1 MFAKHRT
8 GCMLLALASSVCVAG
23 CSDDDD
29 EIDTVERTPNV
40 PGATAVNVQLGEFFV
55 EPNPSS
61 ADEGLV
67 AFQATNTG
75 SEVHE
80 LHVIRTDLAPD
91 QLPTNPDGSVNIEA
105 GGMEEVS
112 EIGNIEPGTTRELQV
127 TLTEGRYV
135 LVCNIVESTDGM
147 TEAHFSEG
155 MRAAFTVGPVGA
167 IDEGTGTGEGS
178 TPPEEPSGTGQGG
191 TGPYAHHY

>member
-8 GCMLLALASSVCVAG
+8 SCILLALASSLCVAG

-29 EIDTVERTPNV
+29 DFDDVEITPDV
-40 PGATAVNVQLGEFFV
+40 PGAQTVDVQMGEFFV
-55 EPNPSS
+55 DPNPSS
-61 ADEGLV
+61 VDEGLV

-80 LHVIRTDLAPD
+80 LHIVRTDLAPD
-91 QLPTNPDGSVNIEA
+91 QLPTNPDGTVNIEG

-112 EIGNIEPGTTRELQV
+112 EIEEIEPGTTRELQV
-127 TLTEGRYV
+127 TLNDGSYV
-135 LVCNIVESTDGM
+135 LFCNIIEDTDGM

-155 MRAAFTVGPVGA
+155 MRAAFTVGQVGA
-167 IDEGTGTGEGS
+167 IDTGEGS
-178 TPPEEPSGTGQGG
+178 TTGGDPSGTAPSD
-191 TGPYAHHY
+191 PYAHH